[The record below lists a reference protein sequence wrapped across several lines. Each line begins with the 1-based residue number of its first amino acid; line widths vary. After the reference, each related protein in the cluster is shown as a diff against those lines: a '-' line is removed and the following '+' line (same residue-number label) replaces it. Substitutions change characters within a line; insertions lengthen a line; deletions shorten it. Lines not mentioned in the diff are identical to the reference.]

1 VSSSLNWLCFQVWGI
16 KPASAKDTNRTR
28 ERAKQSLTSILT
40 GVQRENDR
48 RERIRE
54 RKKERERIR
63 ERKKERKRGERMNMV
78 AGGDVDT

>member
-1 VSSSLNWLCFQVWGI
+1 
-16 KPASAKDTNRTR
+16 
-28 ERAKQSLTSILT
+28 
-40 GVQRENDR
+40 VQRENDR